1 VFKEADTLEMPTVA
15 IAPTTFVIGGF
26 SRDSILPA
34 FVNMFNQY
42 QFTNDDFLTDVKFIA
57 TAEEFP
63 HLHTVAERSTT
74 LMTASN
80 PVRNRSSGQASRSKQ
95 PEVATAV
102 VTGDIVQFPADAIVV
117 PVSPSLDMRG
127 ATAQAVNDAS
137 NGKVLKQCSHLRGS
151 LVEGKVVP
159 VACKAE
165 WNIQANF
172 LYFLVRS
179 KSTKMDALRQA
190 CVQALQTAEA
200 HNLSSIAFPLVSTH
214 KGKEEIAKAMH
225 EVFTIFQQQQSQSD
239 LTITV
244 VIKKDD
250 TAIHEAFMKVFLSHT
265 GIGSLNNE
273 SWSSEV

>member
-117 PVSPSLDMRG
+117 PVSPSLDMKG
-127 ATAQAVNDAS
+127 ATSQAVNDAS
-137 NGKVLKQCSHLRGS
+137 KGELLRQCSHLKGS

-159 VACKAE
+159 VPCEAE
-165 WNIQANF
+165 WNIQAKF
-172 LYFLVRS
+172 LYLLVRS
-179 KSTKMDALRQA
+179 RYTKKDILKQA
-190 CVQALQTAEA
+190 CTQALQTAKA
-200 HNLSSIAFPLVSTH
+200 HSLSSIAFPPVTTH
-214 KGKEEIAKAMH
+214 KGKEDIAKAMH
-225 EVFTIFQQQQSQSD
+225 QVFTTFQQHQSQSD

-250 TAIHEAFMKVFLSHT
+250 MAIHEAFIKVFLPHT
-265 GIGSLNNE
+265 KSGSLNNE
-273 SWSSEV
+273 SRSSEV

>member
-15 IAPTTFVIGGF
+15 IAPTTFAIGGF

-34 FVNMFNQY
+34 FVDMFNQY
-42 QFTNDDFLTDVKFIA
+42 KFTNDDFLTDIKFIV

-63 HLHTVAERSTT
+63 HIHAVAERCTT
-74 LMTASN
+74 
-80 PVRNRSSGQASRSKQ
+80 SGQASQSKQ
-95 PEVATAV
+95 PEVAAAV

-117 PVSPSLDMRG
+117 PISPSLDMRG

-137 NGKVLKQCSHLRGS
+137 NGEVLKLCSHLRGR

-165 WNIQANF
+165 WNIQARF
-172 LYFLVRS
+172 LYLLVRS
-179 KSTKMDALRQA
+179 RSTRRDTLKQA
-190 CVQALQTAEA
+190 CTQALQTAKA
-200 HNLSSIAFPLVSTH
+200 HSLSSIAFPPVTTH